1 VAGSTLVIGLFVL
14 SGLFYFLSTSNRIA
28 TVEDKIAQANSILEN
43 DVYKQ
48 KLEELEDLK
57 TSIAVLQEYR
67 DNLGIL
73 NRSIISQDFIDVDIL
88 NSIADNIPIDVEIS
102 NLMISNTNISFDASS
117 SSRPSVA
124 QLEKNLKDIDFISEV
139 YIPGININLDEEVE
153 VFNFSVNCTLDGGYS
168 NAN

>member
-1 VAGSTLVIGLFVL
+1 
-14 SGLFYFLSTSNRIA
+14 
-28 TVEDKIAQANSILEN
+28 
-43 DVYKQ
+43 
-48 KLEELEDLK
+48 
-57 TSIAVLQEYR
+57 
-67 DNLGIL
+67 
-73 NRSIISQDFIDVDIL
+73 
-88 NSIADNIPIDVEIS
+88 
-102 NLMISNTNISFDASS
+102 MISNTNISFDASS